1 MKVKKEKSKNTIM
14 TVAEAGRLGAMAQGK
29 NIGVKYILIGIDKSV
44 KDKLAK
50 HKGNLS
56 YSKFIAKLLGVEYDG
71 Q

>member
-1 MKVKKEKSKNTIM
+1 MRVKKEKSKNTIM
-14 TVAEAGRLGAMAQGK
+14 TVADAGRLGAMARGY
-29 NIGVKYILIGIDKSV
+29 NVGVKYIKISIDKSV

-50 HKGNLS
+50 YKGNLS